1 MNNEQFSQT
10 RDLIAQ
16 DFELETTEALPS
28 EQELLLMLAD
38 QIAYMI
44 EHRME
49 HLLSL
54 MYRLDIEEA
63 KVNFA
68 LSPLSPDPPA
78 MALASLV
85 LERQKKRV
93 FTKSTYKTPP
103 LDDDAW

>member
-1 MNNEQFSQT
+1 MNTEQFSQT
-10 RDLIAQ
+10 QALIAQ
-16 DFELETTEALPS
+16 DFELENQSENLS
-28 EQELLLMLAD
+28 EQELLDLLTE

-54 MYRLDIEEA
+54 MYRLDIDEA

-68 LSPLSPDPPA
+68 LSPLSPEPPA
-78 MALASLV
+78 LGLAKLV
-85 LERQKKRV
+85 LDRQKKRIL
-93 FTKSTYKTPP
+93 TKSAYKTPP

>member
-10 RDLIAQ
+10 RALITQ
-16 DFELETTEALPS
+16 DFELENKAENVSEA
-28 EQELLLMLAD
+28 ELLLLLAD
-38 QIAYMI
+38 QVSYMI

-54 MYRLDIEEA
+54 MYRLDIDEA

-68 LSPLSPDPPA
+68 LSPLSPEPPA
-78 MALASLV
+78 LGLAKLV
-85 LERQKKRV
+85 LERQKKRIL
-93 FTKSTYKTPP
+93 TKSAYKTPP